1 VELIMCLA
9 VPGRILELTDAT
21 PTTRTGRVD
30 FDGVRREV
38 NLTLVPEAGPGDYV
52 LVHVGVAIG
61 RVDAEEAG
69 RIFRHLREIGDLEI
83 R

>member
-1 VELIMCLA
+1 VELNMCLA
-9 VPGRILELTDAT
+9 VPGKVVELKELS
-21 PTTRTGRVD
+21 PTARTGTVD

-61 RVDAEEAG
+61 RVDADEAA
-69 RIFRHLREIGDLEI
+69 RIFRHLREIGDLEV